1 MDVDVWLNAFFSAII
16 LRDGPIIRSLC
27 KVPEETHKTANLRPN
42 DFDLA
47 FVQATKGLF
56 NSEVNIGQLLV
67 DAMIAA
73 KAEDKMEPAR
83 FEYIDHILVPQIPL
97 YRCILSSDETEF
109 NEKLQEAILEH
120 KEFWGQEDKQYKKR
134 GWISLPLMGIAAIAL
149 DNKSFNITFETDYI
163 PNWLVKREF

>member
-1 MDVDVWLNAFFSAII
+1 
-16 LRDGPIIRSLC
+16 
-27 KVPEETHKTANLRPN
+27 VPEETHKTANLRPN